1 MPKSLGQIH
10 TVNQNVIVSN
20 TTQLGLIDL
29 SGELSKQLQHHVR
42 QGNYFKVVGI
52 DMRLTENGGNQGGGQ
67 VTGFLDYYN
76 PTRGRCEAYR
86 AAFAAMRNAMK
97 TQGIP
102 MSKNS
107 AYDFRVNLTDEIF
120 TTPLVNAATL
130 DGSRNLSLKDN
141 GAAESVFYTHN
152 RSLDPVQTGTPN
164 FSPGFGVYGSTTD
177 FVTNEGDIGFT
188 GNSNYASSE
197 FESIPFQLSFTPEST
212 DISVSLQWRPDPALY
227 IAVMCGLFRVRIDEI
242 DFDGDANEAKLTIAV
257 HVAGWKSIMGNP
269 DKKRRRSSS
278 KKKVMFRTQGGV
290 VMQVLQ
296 SDWKLMNKKGLTKL

>member
-20 TTQLGLIDL
+20 TSQLGLIDL

-86 AAFAAMRNAMK
+86 GAFAAMRTAMK
-97 TQGIP
+97 NQGIP

-107 AYDFRVNLTDEIF
+107 AYDFRVNLTNESYV
-120 TTPLVNAATL
+120 TALKNAATL
-130 DGSRNLSLKDN
+130 DGTRSLHLETD
-141 GAAESVFYTHN
+141 GSAQSVFDVHN
-152 RSLDPVQTGTPN
+152 NSLDPLQVGTPT
-164 FSPGFGVYGSTTD
+164 FSSGFNTLGTQGTPTD
-177 FVTNEGDIGFT
+177 FVLNEGDIGFT

-269 DKKRRRSSS
+269 DKKRRRNSTKKNDVKHSSS
-278 KKKVMFRTQGGV
+278 TTTTTVVKK
-290 VMQVLQ
+290 
-296 SDWKLMNKKGLTKL
+296 S